1 MGLRQ
6 CQIPECSIV
15 HDRAVFNNA
24 ATPKGVANYCLDF
37 VARFEGNR
45 IIRCRSF
52 AHPLAMLPEPH
63 KGVLNNSKTGLLRS
77 PEVQKFR
84 SPVITISESRNNNTS
99 LFTFYC
105 ND

>member
-6 CQIPECSIV
+6 CQIPVCSIV
-15 HDRAVFNNA
+15 HDSVVFNNA
-24 ATPKGVANYCLDF
+24 ATPKGVANYCSHL

-63 KGVLNNSKTGLLRS
+63 KGVLNKSKTGPLGS
-77 PEVQKFR
+77 PEVQKF
-84 SPVITISESRNNNTS
+84 
-99 LFTFYC
+99 
-105 ND
+105 